1 MGSCRMPLEESARLW
16 SIDVIVMEEP
26 ISARAAR
33 VQKELPVTESL
44 RPFLVGARAV
54 GAETLR
60 GVRVGDFEQTES
72 PDAA

>member
-26 ISARAAR
+26 ISARAR
-33 VQKELPVTESL
+33 EKELPLTVSESL

-60 GVRVGDFEQTES
+60 GLRVGDS
-72 PDAA
+72 V